1 MSEPTSKSEAKP
13 VQGTDAGS
21 AAGAGSGS
29 NGASMSAANA
39 GAATMMNT
47 SKRAFHWPWEAS
59 LTVLLIAALVLGRSL
74 SPDFLG
80 AANISNMLADFTEI
94 ALMALPMTLI
104 IVAAEIDLSVASVLG
119 ASSALMGVLWHMGL
133 PMPLVIVIVLVAG
146 TLAGLLNGLV
156 IVKLNLPSL
165 AVTIGSLAFFRGLAY
180 VLLGDQAIADFPAG
194 YTAFG
199 INTVG
204 GSFLPQPFVLVLI
217 GAIVFCVLLQA
228 TAFGRSLYAIGANP
242 TAAAF
247 SGLDVNRT
255 KLKLFVLSGAMSA
268 LAGVVYTLRFTSA
281 RGDNGEGFELS
292 VIAAVLFGG
301 VSIFGGRGSMIGV
314 LLSLVIIGVLR
325 NALTLIDVSSEVLT
339 IITGALLLSSV
350 LIPNLFNRWRSM
362 RERRALAARAAASW

>member
-1 MSEPTSKSEAKP
+1 MAKP
-13 VQGTDAGS
+13 DS
-21 AAGAGSGS
+21 ALL
-29 NGASMSAANA
+29 
-39 GAATMMNT
+39 TR
-47 SKRAFHWPWEAS
+47 KRETPLQWE
-59 LTVLLIAALVLGRSL
+59 VLLVVVLALSLALGRVL
-74 SPDFLG
+74 SPVFLTG
-80 AANISNMLADFTEI
+80 ANVSNILADLTEI

-133 PMPLVIVIVLVAG
+133 PMPVVIVLVVIAG
-146 TLAGLLNGLV
+146 ALAGLLNGLV

-165 AVTIGSLAFFRGLAY
+165 AVTIGTLALFRGLAY
-180 VLLGDQAIADFPAG
+180 VLLGDQAVADFPAG

-199 INTVG
+199 MDTLG
-204 GSFLPQPFVLVLI
+204 WSFIPLPFVIVI
-217 GAIVFCVLLQA
+217 VGAVVFTVLLQS

-247 SGLDVNRT
+247 SGIEVA
-255 KLKLFVLSGAMSA
+255 KLRLRLFVLSGAMSA

-314 LLSLVIIGVLR
+314 LLSLLIIGVLK
-325 NALTLIDVSSEVLT
+325 NALTLDDVSSETLT
-339 IITGALLLSSV
+339 VVTGVLLLASV
-350 LIPNLFNRWRSM
+350 LIPNLVARWR
-362 RERRALAARAAASW
+362 AARDRRFIAKSATSL